1 MHKSKVSLFFLCVM
15 LAGCTSSA
23 YQLES
28 QGRYSEAAQIYESEI
43 ESQRFS
49 SWKLSKLS
57 EAAEAYNKAGQQ
69 DEVLRLA
76 GYAMSDFGY
85 YDEVMAEIEG
95 GVDDTY
101 TERYQI
107 SVVSSFANAVVPVLY
122 ARRPYLA
129 KKITNDFLGLRN
141 NLAYYWDVHD
151 YINEFQRAVNE
162 HDKKSAMQLYL
173 MRLSA
178 GGSDSY
184 SLYDEAA
191 GFAEENGFKFLA
203 KQILRQKQSF
213 ERLAL
218 INQDRPFAQDY
229 AAEALYEVQDAMQY
243 SEMKQANLAC
253 YKQAKALYF
262 SYKHEEQLASLQRRQ
277 LAQQRQEETLNVL
290 NQLLVGA
297 SALSGGSGT
306 SAFATNSQSSAGDM
320 SQMLGSLAREM
331 QRNLEEQEK
340 LELQNK
346 LLTEE
351 MKSSAL
357 SEGISEMDLFGSC
370 QAIQ

>member
-1 MHKSKVSLFFLCVM
+1 
-15 LAGCTSSA
+15 
-23 YQLES
+23 
-28 QGRYSEAAQIYESEI
+28 
-43 ESQRFS
+43 
-49 SWKLSKLS
+49 
-57 EAAEAYNKAGQQ
+57 
-69 DEVLRLA
+69 EVLRLA

-191 GFAEENGFKFLA
+191 GFAEE
-203 KQILRQKQSF
+203 
-213 ERLAL
+213 
-218 INQDRPFAQDY
+218 
-229 AAEALYEVQDAMQY
+229 
-243 SEMKQANLAC
+243 
-253 YKQAKALYF
+253 
-262 SYKHEEQLASLQRRQ
+262 
-277 LAQQRQEETLNVL
+277 
-290 NQLLVGA
+290 
-297 SALSGGSGT
+297 
-306 SAFATNSQSSAGDM
+306 
-320 SQMLGSLAREM
+320 
-331 QRNLEEQEK
+331 
-340 LELQNK
+340 
-346 LLTEE
+346 
-351 MKSSAL
+351 
-357 SEGISEMDLFGSC
+357 
-370 QAIQ
+370 